1 MTPLMGVAFAP
12 AAQRWLS
19 ETTRARVLNVFDRA
33 CNLVNLDGQVLSVV
47 TSERGLTPFAVAVAA
62 GQAAPFRVVTEA
74 SPVTVQPTRLGLG
87 PLEID
92 CSQARLWPSAPD
104 WAAIRRRFADTAL
117 IDDMA
122 ALAFGR
128 GPAGSLLELF
138 DPAVPPDSAAPSGPD
153 ALGGPLSLSLRERAR
168 VGAADLT
175 AGLQSRNLALATA
188 GARRL
193 AGAGGGLTPAG
204 DDFVLGALLAA
215 WAGLYG
221 PGVEALAGA
230 IAEEAAARTT
240 TLSGAYVRAAAR
252 GECSAYWHALFEAW
266 LQPAAAGRR
275 LALETLLAVGHTSGA
290 DALAGYMAARLVP
303 RQFNFRP
310 THIV

>member
-1 MTPLMGVAFAP
+1 MTLLIGVAFAP
-12 AAQRWLS
+12 AARRWLA

-33 CNLVNLDGQVLSVV
+33 CNLVNSNGQVLSVV
-47 TSERGLTPFAVAVAA
+47 TSERGLTPFAVAVAVS
-62 GQAAPFRVVTEA
+62 QAAPFRAVTEA
-74 SPVTVQPTRLGLG
+74 SPVTVQAARLGLG

-104 WAAIRRRFADTAL
+104 WAAIRLQFADPAL
-117 IDDMA
+117 VDAMA

-138 DPAVPPDSAAPSGPD
+138 DPAAPPGPAA
-153 ALGGPLSLSLRERAR
+153 LSSSLPLSLRERAHA
-168 VGAADLT
+168 GAADLT
-175 AGLQSRNLALATA
+175 AGLGSGNLALASA

-221 PGVEALAGA
+221 PGAEALAGA
-230 IAEEAAARTT
+230 IGEEAAARTT
-240 TLSGAYVRAAAR
+240 TLSGAYLRAAAR
-252 GECSAYWHALFEAW
+252 GECSAYWHALFDAW

-275 LALETLLAVGHTSGA
+275 LALEALLVVGHTSGA
-290 DALAGYMAARLVP
+290 DALAGYLAARLVP
-303 RQFNFRP
+303 RQFTSRP
-310 THIV
+310 THLV